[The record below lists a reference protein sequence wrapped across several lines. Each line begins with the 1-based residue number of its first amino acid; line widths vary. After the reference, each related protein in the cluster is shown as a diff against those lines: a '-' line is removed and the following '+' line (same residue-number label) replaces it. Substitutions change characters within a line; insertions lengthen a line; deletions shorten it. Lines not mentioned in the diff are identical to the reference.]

1 MEIDLKKIPDKKYFT
16 TAEVSKI
23 VGAKAHTLRYWER
36 EFDSL
41 FKLKKLSNK
50 RVFKKKDV
58 INLLKIKSLL
68 KNEGMTI
75 KGAKTKINAF
85 ENSGI
90 KVMKR
95 VPLLSK
101 ETVENKSYIKTKKD
115 KSGHFF

>member
-68 KNEGMTI
+68 KNECMTI

-85 ENSGI
+85 EIDLKSSVDI
-90 KVMKR
+90 LPV
-95 VPLLSK
+95 LK
-101 ETVENKSYIKTKKD
+101 EILKELKK
-115 KSGHFF
+115 